1 MDGFGIYTWQDGRK
15 YEGQYKKDKK
25 HGNGVYTWAD
35 GRKYDGEWQ
44 NGRQH
49 GKGKYISK

>member
-1 MDGFGIYTWQDGRK
+1 M
-15 YEGQYKKDKK
+15 KDKK
-25 HGNGVYTWAD
+25 HGNGIYTWAD

-49 GKGKYISK
+49 GNGKYISKDG